1 MIDANQVRINE
12 LARELEV
19 KAKAIIDLLPGYGVT
34 EKKTHSSS
42 IPVDVAEKVRRKLA
56 GGEDEPAAA
65 APKPAEV
72 KAAAPAVV
80 TPTAPRPAIPAS
92 APVAQRPVTPSAPG
106 VAPSTGTSSGIG
118 TGTGP
123 STAAPVVPPP
133 PAARPAVPAASPVA
147 ATPAI
152 PGTPAA
158 SSPMAGAPGTAPAAP
173 RPAVTTPTAAPGA
186 PLRTAAPPARPVV
199 PGTAA
204 PGSTATTQPTTQ
216 QPGVQQSGGPRPAVP
231 GGVRPSPQ
239 APMRPGAPPPPA
251 RPGPQPIGNRPAGA
265 AAAPGAAG
273 ARPAAP
279 ARPPLPTGNR
289 GPLPTGN
296 RGPVPGTTPGSG
308 RPSGPRPG
316 QPMRPP
322 SGGGP
327 GGTGRSYSPRPT
339 TPGGAPNR
347 PFEQRRG
354 PMPTGTRPGPRAPG
368 RPGMLPPMPDAKA
381 PSKAEPGKPLY
392 TRKPTSRQRPGGAD
406 KREQEGERK
415 LHPTRQRP
423 GFGDRRSAAAVIA
436 PPEPRAPREVAITEG
451 ITIRELAEKLDVR
464 AKELLKTLL
473 DRGVFASINQA
484 LDVPTAT
491 TLAEAFSGV
500 VSVVSLEEEMVLEVA
515 KEETKE
521 SLKPRPPVVTVM
533 GHVDHGKTSLLDAI
547 READVAAGEAGGITQ
562 HIGAYKVMVNDR
574 SVVFVDTPG
583 HEAFTRMRARGTKV
597 TDIVVLVV
605 AADDGVMP
613 QTKEAIDHAR
623 AAKVPII
630 VAINKID
637 KPEAQVERVKR
648 QLSDVNLVPSEWG
661 GDTEVVEV
669 SAKQKKG
676 IDKLLETI
684 LLVADLRELKA
695 NPDAPAAGTV
705 LESRV
710 DKGRGPVATVLV
722 QNGTLNSGDF
732 FICGAVFGK
741 VRAMFDDRGRVI
753 KDAPPSTPVEV
764 LGLQGVPDAGDHFQ
778 VTEEAKAR
786 HIVEYR
792 QGKQRDAQ
800 MARSSGA
807 RITLDQLH
815 EQLKA
820 GDVKELGIVIKAD
833 VQGSVEVLSE
843 MLPKLSTDQV
853 KLKIIGSGVGAVT
866 ENDVLLA
873 SASGAIVIAFGI
885 RPNRKAME
893 LAQQE
898 HVDIRSHTIIYE
910 VSDEIKKAMEGLLE
924 PVIQETY
931 VGRAEVRN
939 TFRVKGSG
947 TVAGCYVVDG
957 ILKRDAQIRVVRDG
971 AVIYSSKLS
980 SLKRFKDD
988 ASEVRTGF
996 ECGVGIANFNDVKVG
1011 DVLECFQVMKLS
1023 AAEAAA
1029 QGTSAARK

>member
-1 MIDANQVRINE
+1 MSDANQVRINE

-42 IPVDVAEKVRRKLA
+42 IPEDVAEKVRKNILGQAEAEAAAEAAAKAEKETKEAAAKAARMR
-56 GGEDEPAAA
+56 PAAV
-65 APKPAEV
+65 P
-72 KAAAPAVV
+72 
-80 TPTAPRPAIPAS
+80 
-92 APVAQRPVTPSAPG
+92 APVATPSAVKPAAPSAAH
-106 VAPSTGTSSGIG
+106 VAP
-118 TGTGP
+118 P
-123 STAAPVVPPP
+123 VAPV
-133 PAARPAVPAASPVA
+133 AGPVAPA
-147 ATPAI
+147 ATPVAPVSAAPPAIHAI
-152 PGTPAA
+152 PKVPV
-158 SSPMAGAPGTAPAAP
+158 SAPAAP
-173 RPAVTTPTAAPGA
+173 PAVATPVAKPAAPAAPAPRAPSTIPIRPPSPGGHPTAAPTTS
-186 PLRTAAPPARPVV
+186 RPA
-199 PGTAA
+199 AA
-204 PGSTATTQPTTQ
+204 PGAK
-216 QPGVQQSGGPRPAVP
+216 VP
-231 GGVRPSPQ
+231 VRP
-239 APMRPGAPPPPA
+239 
-251 RPGPQPIGNRPAGA
+251 A
-265 AAAPGAAG
+265 AAAPGAPG
-273 ARPAAP
+273 ARPTAP
-279 ARPPLPTGNR
+279 SR
-289 GPLPTGN
+289 PLPTGN

-308 RPSGPRPG
+308 QRSGGPRPG
-316 QPMRPP
+316 QPMRPMQP
-322 SGGGP
+322 GGQGRQYTPRAGGP
-327 GGTGRSYSPRPT
+327 GGTGSSP
-339 TPGGAPNR
+339 ANR

-354 PMPTGTRPGPRAPG
+354 PMPTGSRPGPRTPG
-368 RPGMLPPMPDAKA
+368 RPGMLPALPPDKV
-381 PSKAEPGKPLY
+381 PPKAEPGKPLY
-392 TRKPTSRQRPGGAD
+392 TRKPTQRQRPVMD

-423 GFGDRRSAAAVIA
+423 GAGDRRSAAAVIA
-436 PPEPRAPREVAITEG
+436 PPEPRPPRDVTITEG

-464 AKELLKTLL
+464 AKDLLKTLL

-547 READVAAGEAGGITQ
+547 READVAGGEAGGITQ
-562 HIGAYKVMVNDR
+562 HIGAYKVAVNDR
-574 SVVFVDTPG
+574 TVVFVDTPG
-583 HEAFTRMRARGTKV
+583 HEAFTRMRARGAKV

-613 QTKEAIDHAR
+613 QTKEAIDHAK

-637 KPEAQVERVKR
+637 KPEAQPERVKR
-648 QLSDVNLVPSEWG
+648 QLSDVNLVPAEWG
-661 GDTEVVEV
+661 GDTEFVEV

-695 NPDAPAAGTV
+695 NPDAPASGTV

-732 FICGAVFGK
+732 FICGSVFGK

-764 LGLQGVPDAGDHFQ
+764 LGLQGVPEAGDHFQ

-885 RPNRKAME
+885 RPDRKAME

-924 PVIQETY
+924 PVVQETY

-939 TFRVKGSG
+939 TFRVKGAG

-957 ILKRDAQIRVVRDG
+957 VLKRDAQIRVVRDG
-971 AVIYSSKLS
+971 AVIYTSKLS

-996 ECGVGIANFNDVKVG
+996 ECGAGIANFNDVKVG
-1011 DVLECFQVMKLS
+1011 DILECFSVQKLS
-1023 AAEAAA
+1023 AAEAAG
-1029 QGTSAARK
+1029 QSGGAAGRR